1 MASTIANNVRPLRR
15 PATNGGES
23 RLRTRMP
30 ARIKVGT
37 ERASCTLLDISL
49 EGACLSVEGPLN
61 QDAKIWLIID
71 NLPPIAAAPAWRHKG
86 RIGVKFDAGQEYLM
100 LKGAERP
107 ASVAAASGGSKPLP
121 QNDWMDF

>member
-1 MASTIANNVRPLRR
+1 MASAIASNIRALRR
-15 PATNGGES
+15 PATIGGQE

-49 EGACLSVEGPLN
+49 EGACLSVEGSLN
-61 QDAKIWLIID
+61 QDAKIWLIVD

-86 RIGVKFDAGQEYLM
+86 RIGVKFEAGQEYLM

-107 ASVAAASGGSKPLP
+107 ASVAAASGGSNPS
-121 QNDWMDF
+121 QNDWIDF